1 MKGNRESR
9 PFGSGRPRLPGGMVF
24 RPFPVI
30 LMTLF
35 ASGVDIESASNTG
48 AKDTEVR
55 TECFHTTISSK
66 VRSNH
71 CHHRPHSSSPVACER
86 CGQP

>member
-1 MKGNRESR
+1 
-9 PFGSGRPRLPGGMVF
+9 MVF

-35 ASGVDIESASNTG
+35 APGVDIESASNTG

-55 TECFHTTISSK
+55 T
-66 VRSNH
+66 
-71 CHHRPHSSSPVACER
+71 
-86 CGQP
+86 